1 MKSIKHE
8 FKAVIYMTFRA
19 RRRDATGSE
28 RATKYVRCY
37 QLHRANNKALV
48 ISADAPG
55 ATNGTNSRTISQ
67 IELA

>member
-19 RRRDATGSE
+19 TRRDGK

-55 ATNGTNSRTISQ
+55 ATNGTNSGTISQ